1 MTHCDAFC
9 DASRSSPRFQPT
21 SEGETSDRDRRGR
34 RHHRSAASTPA
45 ANPPRARGPALR
57 HERALTQKL
66 ASASPTKDLTNF
78 FHFYL
83 SFFSQAWISF
93 EADSARCVTLKD
105 SSGEKIRN
113 LTISVAVLQ
122 KSF

>member
-1 MTHCDAFC
+1 MTHFVPHCDAFC

-45 ANPPRARGPALR
+45 AIPPRARGPALR

-93 EADSARCVTLKD
+93 EANSARCVTLKD
-105 SSGEKIRN
+105 SSGEKIR
-113 LTISVAVLQ
+113 
-122 KSF
+122 K